1 MPPLE
6 LNFVYHINFKG
17 KVSFYEG
24 TQNLP
29 SFYNLLST
37 LLTVGKTTHWLGFG
51 NSAILL
57 GSR

>member
-37 LLTVGKTTHWLGFG
+37 LLTVGKTTH
-51 NSAILL
+51 
-57 GSR
+57 